1 MLRTKRTV
9 SFVMTENFGNA
20 KIFHCVRILK
30 NRNLKFRC
38 AGTNKC
44 ISESLRC
51 DKYVDCADASDEVD
65 CYDDDEI
72 PTR

>member
-1 MLRTKRTV
+1 MLKMKWTV
-9 SFVMTENFGNA
+9 SFVMMTNLGN
-20 KIFHCVRILK
+20 IYFVGFLF
-30 NRNLKFRC
+30 RNVTDDFRC

-44 ISESLRC
+44 IPESLRC

-72 PTR
+72 PTRYK